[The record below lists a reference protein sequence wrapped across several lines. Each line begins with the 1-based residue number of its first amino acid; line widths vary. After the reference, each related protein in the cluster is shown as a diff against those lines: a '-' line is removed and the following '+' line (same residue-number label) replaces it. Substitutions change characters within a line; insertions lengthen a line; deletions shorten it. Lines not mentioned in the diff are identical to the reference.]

1 MKHANRRFV
10 TAEDA
15 YLAHMKTGKIKP
27 KPCRATGCEDET
39 WFGPEGLLPVGFRWE
54 PPALAL
60 ATRRDEA
67 SLPLIVAMDRAVRDL
82 WSAALASDSMPALL
96 ERHAQDVLDLYQTWQ
111 DDQVSRNAL
120 PIRCSAGCANCC
132 RQYPLGIH
140 AFEVLHIHRHLKDS
154 PDFPHL
160 LQLCRARHANYLEWE
175 AFVSTAYPSPA
186 WDEDDRQAL
195 AQEHD
200 LDDGQPCPFL
210 DAHGSCSIHSLRP
223 LTCRM
228 FLSLSDPAYCTSEL
242 NTAPEANQVTLPP
255 EEAVTLR
262 LERLDRLLDSW
273 GHDGSLFGSLVRLH
287 EHLERRSP

>member
-1 MKHANRRFV
+1 MKSGA
-10 TAEDA
+10 
-15 YLAHMKTGKIKP
+15 IKP
-27 KPCRATGCEDET
+27 KPCRATVCEDEI
-39 WFGPEGLLPVGFRWE
+39 WIGPDGLLPVGFRWE

-60 ATRRDEA
+60 RTRRDET
-67 SLPLIVAMDRAVRDL
+67 SLPMIVAMDRAVRVL
-82 WSAALASDSMPALL
+82 WGEALASDASPPSL
-96 ERHAQDVLDLYQTWQ
+96 EAHAQAVLDRYQDWQ
-111 DDQVSRNAL
+111 DDQISRNAL
-120 PIRCSAGCANCC
+120 AIRCAPGCANCC

-140 AFEVLHIHRHLKDS
+140 AFEILHIHRHLADS
-154 PDFPHL
+154 PDFPHRIK
-160 LQLCRARHANYLEWE
+160 LCRTRHANYVEWQ
-175 AFVSTAYPSPA
+175 AFAATAYPSPA

-200 LDDGQPCPFL
+200 FDDGQPCPFL

-242 NTAPEANQVTLPP
+242 NTAPEADQVTLPP

-287 EHLERRSP
+287 DHLERKVQ